1 MLRVVVDVNVFVS
14 AVLTAGGTPHRLFER
29 WRDGAFDL
37 IVSPKLAE
45 ELDRVLARAEVR
57 ARSDPEAIDR
67 LLAGLRDGAVTV
79 DDPETVERVVARD
92 PGDDYL
98 VALARAAGAH
108 AIVTGDRHLLELEE
122 LRPPAM
128 TPVAFLAWVERLP

>member
-45 ELDRVLARAEVR
+45 ELDRVLARAEVER
-57 ARSDPEAIDR
+57 ARIPKRST
-67 LLAGLRDGAVTV
+67 GSSRDSAT
-79 DDPETVERVVARD
+79 AR
-92 PGDDYL
+92 
-98 VALARAAGAH
+98 
-108 AIVTGDRHLLELEE
+108 
-122 LRPPAM
+122 
-128 TPVAFLAWVERLP
+128 